1 MSKKVGRESMA
12 AESVGLRATHHDIAI
27 EFQLAFVRPLR
38 PPVRRP
44 SEGQLLYERRNGQFV
59 LQVTGHPKYGVPL
72 GQDRIVPI
80 FLSTLAIQR
89 KSQTTRANRS
99 GHAREQEYVCSHR
112 FLGTLEQWLT
122 TIRTM

>member
-1 MSKKVGRESMA
+1 MTPLLCFSSRPFVLC
-12 AESVGLRATHHDIAI
+12 GL
-27 EFQLAFVRPLR
+27 
-38 PPVRRP
+38 PVRRL

-59 LQVTGHPKYGVPL
+59 LQVTGPPEYMVPL

-99 GHAREQEYVCSHR
+99 GHARERGVCAFTSVP
-112 FLGTLEQWLT
+112 GEA
-122 TIRTM
+122 RTVADDDPHDVARVPGMPE